1 MSDIHD
7 QSPNTWSTPPSG
19 PGPRQSYPTQS
30 EGNSRPWPTDS
41 NPTVLGP
48 PQPTT
53 PQATSQQPQNPYA
66 TNQYAPPPY
75 LGAGVPPH
83 SGSPYSGS
91 PTPMMSAPPPTPRNH
106 GLLIAVLAVALV
118 LVLGSVV
125 FLMGR
130 RSGNSAAVA
139 PVAST
144 ATPVVNATSAAT
156 GGTSASSTSTATTTK
171 TAVTTVT
178 ATTTKTGQVTTTRSA
193 TTRPVATNSLD
204 NEAEIG
210 DAITRS
216 LPSGSWL
223 AVMESMDKSSTSIGT
238 AVAERMRIEGEGGL
252 SVVDSSQIPGLNPG
266 YWAIAK
272 THLAS
277 KSEVTAV
284 CREYGRSMPTNCYAR
299 QVG

>member
-1 MSDIHD
+1 
-7 QSPNTWSTPPSG
+7 
-19 PGPRQSYPTQS
+19 
-30 EGNSRPWPTDS
+30 
-41 NPTVLGP
+41 
-48 PQPTT
+48 
-53 PQATSQQPQNPYA
+53 
-66 TNQYAPPPY
+66 
-75 LGAGVPPH
+75 
-83 SGSPYSGS
+83 
-91 PTPMMSAPPPTPRNH
+91 MMSAPPPTPRNH